1 MDLLEAIIFYYQKK
15 QHKSRHALHG
25 IFFLPRYIRAEVPQ
39 SSILMPP
46 FSVAPLFW
54 GYPKPQFRFN
64 KMLNGVDYHHCF

>member
-46 FSVAPLFW
+46 FSVAPLF
-54 GYPKPQFRFN
+54 
-64 KMLNGVDYHHCF
+64 